1 MADVIS
7 FFSRKRSKSNNIEVE
22 ISKNDSD
29 IKRRRIL
36 MESVF
41 DKNDAPPKRKRS
53 SDSIICMIGDEK
65 FELPR
70 SCPDRQPDAKKS
82 RVTHSQPRS
91 KYASSMKLF
100 RRPKVLGM
108 KMFFLTWKEKER
120 KERTKKRKQ
129 QYIIEKWRAHVA
141 GSCKVILTD
150 GLEKFNSLIHALNR
164 LDDLGYRRSKQ
175 QIEFH
180 TTFLG
185 SMVQQIF
192 GSDLNKYLNE
202 ILQKLGLKELNKD
215 VAVCCPRRFGKT
227 TSVAAYSAATIY
239 TQGDMDFVI
248 YSIAMRTSRMLTARI
263 YQMVIA
269 LAGGTHVIQTSNQE
283 ILTISSI
290 AGGSSTVYSYPAAS
304 AISITQCFIYTH
316 THTHIY
322 IVYFEASKYKA

>member
-1 MADVIS
+1 MTDVIE
-7 FFSRKRSKSNNIEVE
+7 FFSKKRPKVE
-22 ISKNDSD
+22 DKEQD
-29 IKRRRIL
+29 IREKANQADNKRRRVFIENL
-36 MESVF
+36 LEKKSVTS
-41 DKNDAPPKRKRS
+41 KRKRR
-53 SDSIICMIGDEK
+53 DDPIVCIVGDEK

-70 SCPDRQPDAKKS
+70 SSRKQASDLKKPKTSHS
-82 RVTHSQPRS
+82 RFKSN
-91 KYASSMKLF
+91 YAVSMTLF
-100 RRPKVLGM
+100 RRPKILGM
-108 KMFFLTWKEKER
+108 KMFFLSWKDKER
-120 KERTKKRKQ
+120 KDRTKKRKQ
-129 QYIIEKWRAHVA
+129 QYIIEKWRAHVV
-141 GSCKVILTD
+141 GSCKIVLTD

-164 LDDLGYRRSKQ
+164 LDELGYRRSKQ

-263 YQMVIA
+263 YQMVIS
-269 LAGGTHVIQTSNQE
+269 LAGGTHVIETSNQE
-283 ILTISSI
+283 ILTVASIS
-290 AGGSSTVYSYPAAS
+290 GQSSTVYSYPAAS
-304 AISITQCFIYTH
+304 AISITQ
-316 THTHIY
+316 
-322 IVYFEASKYKA
+322 